1 MAFSVASAL
10 EMDIFS
16 KCMLLTGDAG
26 LENEILGVN
35 ILEILDDL
43 RHIETGEFLITTA
56 HGFNAK
62 SLGRQ
67 QELIELFASKK
78 LAAVAIQTGHYL
90 KEIPASFIRFAE
102 SHRIP
107 LIEIPPEASFKTI
120 TRALMNRLL
129 QDSYVAT
136 VNSEG
141 VNPENIPDNQV
152 RAMKTLWSQL
162 LDADRPRDLH
172 LELNRF
178 RLAVHEPVIAVYI
191 SNNNR
196 AGNKNSPEET
206 QESGLPAR
214 AEAAAVK
221 ILKQMHIPFLLGQSD
236 RYLAV
241 LLQPGHTK
249 GDPDAFESGVIKQF
263 VNQIEILCP
272 EDKLTAGVSCMHK
285 DINSLKQAL
294 DEAEKALIA
303 NSLDLVDCNEL
314 ISFKDLGLYRLIM
327 DVSNIETLKCFFLE
341 TTAPLLDYD
350 RSCEGALM
358 QTLQRYLE
366 SCSIKKAAESLYVHR
381 HTMKYRLE
389 QIHKLTGL
397 NPLQA
402 DAALQLNIG
411 LHIYRYLKALDI
423 LA

>member
-1 MAFSVASAL
+1 MAFSVANAL

-16 KCMLLTGDAG
+16 KCRLLTGDAG
-26 LENEILGVN
+26 LENEILWVN

-43 RHIETGEFLITTA
+43 RHIEPGEFLITTA

-62 SLGRQ
+62 SLERQ

-90 KEIPASFIRFAE
+90 KDIPDSFISFAE
-102 SHRIP
+102 GHRIP
-107 LIEIPPEASFKTI
+107 LIEIPPETSFKNI

-129 QDSYVAT
+129 QDTYAAT
-136 VNSEG
+136 MNGEKISL
-141 VNPENIPDNQV
+141 ENLPDNQI
-152 RAMKTLWSQL
+152 RAMKILWTQL
-162 LDADRPRDLH
+162 LGTERPRDLH

-178 RLAVHEPVIAVYI
+178 RLAAHDPVVALLINLYDQGI
-191 SNNNR
+191 DGTSQ
-196 AGNKNSPEET
+196 EESKVASLLT
-206 QESGLPAR
+206 R
-214 AEAAAVK
+214 AEASAVK
-221 ILKQMHIPFLLGQSD
+221 ILKQMRIPFLLGQSD
-236 RYLAV
+236 RYLTV
-241 LLQPGHTK
+241 LFQPGRTK
-249 GDPDAFESGVIKQF
+249 IELEAFESGAIKQF
-263 VNQIEILCP
+263 INQLKLLFP
-272 EDKLTAGVSCMHK
+272 EEQLKAGVSCLHK

-303 NSLDLVDCNEL
+303 NSLNLVDCNEI

-327 DVSNIETLKCFFLE
+327 DVTNIETLKSLFLE

-358 QTLQRYLE
+358 QTLQQYLE
-366 SCSIKKAAESLYVHR
+366 SCSIKKAAESLFVHR

-389 QIHKLTGL
+389 QVHKLTGL

-402 DAALQLNIG
+402 EAALQLNIG
-411 LHIYRYLKALDI
+411 LHIYRYLKALEI

>member
-1 MAFSVASAL
+1 MTFSVANAL

-16 KCMLLTGDAG
+16 KCRLLTGDAG
-26 LENEILGVN
+26 LENEILWVN

-43 RHIETGEFLITTA
+43 RHIEPGEFLITTA

-90 KEIPASFIRFAE
+90 KDIPASFIRFAE
-102 SHRIP
+102 GHRIP
-107 LIEIPPEASFKTI
+107 LIEIPPEASFKII
-120 TRALMNRLL
+120 TKALMNRLL
-129 QDSYVAT
+129 QDAYAAT
-136 VNSEG
+136 VNSED
-141 VNPENIPDNQV
+141 VSSENIPYNQI
-152 RAMKTLWSQL
+152 RAMKILWAQL
-162 LDADRPRDLH
+162 LGADRPRELH

-178 RLAVHEPVIAVYI
+178 RLAVHETVIAVLINFY
-191 SNNNR
+191 
-196 AGNKNSPEET
+196 NKDDDSSRTEET

-221 ILKQMHIPFLLGQSD
+221 ILRQMHIPFLLGQSE
-236 RYLAV
+236 RYLTV

-249 GDPDAFESGVIKQF
+249 DELNAFESGVIKQF
-263 VNQIEILCP
+263 VNQLKILFP
-272 EDKLTAGVSCMHK
+272 EEQIKAGVSCMHE

-303 NSLDLVDCNEL
+303 SSLNLVECKE
-314 ISFKDLGLYRLIM
+314 ISSFKDLGLYRLIM
-327 DVSNIETLKCFFLE
+327 DVNNIETLKCLFME

-350 RSCEGALM
+350 QSCDGALM
-358 QTLQRYLE
+358 QTLQQYLE
-366 SCSIKKAAESLYVHR
+366 SCSIKRAAESLFVHR

-389 QIHKLTGL
+389 QVNKLTGL

-402 DAALQLNIG
+402 EAALQLNIG

-423 LA
+423 LT

>member
-1 MAFSVASAL
+1 MTFSVANAL

-16 KCMLLTGDAG
+16 KCRLLTGDAG
-26 LENEILGVN
+26 LENEILWVN

-43 RHIETGEFLITTA
+43 RHIESGEFLITTA

-90 KEIPASFIRFAE
+90 KDIPASFIRFAE
-102 SHRIP
+102 GHRIP
-107 LIEIPPEASFKTI
+107 LIEIPPEASFKII

-129 QDSYVAT
+129 QDAYAAT

-141 VNPENIPDNQV
+141 ISSENIPDNQV
-152 RAMKTLWSQL
+152 RAMKILWAQL
-162 LDADRPRDLH
+162 LGADRPRELH

-178 RLAVHEPVIAVYI
+178 KLAVHEPVIAVLINFY
-191 SNNNR
+191 NQ
-196 AGNKNSPEET
+196 AGDKSSPEET

-221 ILKQMHIPFLLGQSD
+221 ILKQIHIPFLLGQSD
-236 RYLAV
+236 RYLTV
-241 LLQPGHTK
+241 MLQPGLTK
-249 GDPDAFESGVIKQF
+249 DEQYEFESMVIKQF
-263 VNQIEILCP
+263 VNQLKILFP
-272 EDKLTAGVSCMHK
+272 EERLKAGVSCMHE
-285 DINSLKQAL
+285 DVNSLKQAL

-303 NSLDLVDCNEL
+303 SSLNLVDRDEIVL
-314 ISFKDLGLYRLIM
+314 FKDLGLYRLIM
-327 DVSNIETLKCFFLE
+327 DVSNIETLKCLFLE

-358 QTLQRYLE
+358 QTLQQYLE
-366 SCSIKKAAESLYVHR
+366 SCSIKKAAESLFVHR

-389 QIHKLTGL
+389 QVHKLTGL

-402 DAALQLNIG
+402 EAALQLNIG

>member
-16 KCMLLTGDAG
+16 KCKLLTGDAG
-26 LENEILGVN
+26 LENEILWVN

-43 RHIETGEFLITTA
+43 RHIEPGEFLITTA

-102 SHRIP
+102 GHRIP
-107 LIEIPPEASFKTI
+107 LIEIPPEASFKII

-129 QDSYVAT
+129 QDAYTAT

-141 VNPENIPDNQV
+141 VSPENLPDNQV
-152 RAMKTLWSQL
+152 RAMKILWTQL
-162 LDADRPRDLH
+162 LGAERPRDLH

-178 RLAVHEPVIAVYI
+178 RLTMHEPVIAVSI
-191 SNNNR
+191 SFYNPG
-196 AGNKNSPEET
+196 GNTSNPEET

-214 AEAAAVK
+214 AETAAVK
-221 ILKQMHIPFLLGQSD
+221 ILKQMHVPFLLGQSD
-236 RYLAV
+236 HYLTI
-241 LLQPGHTK
+241 LLQPDRTK
-249 GDPDAFESGVIKQF
+249 EEPDALESGLIKQF
-263 VNQIEILCP
+263 VNQLGILFP
-272 EDKLTAGVSCMHK
+272 EVKLKAGVSLMHD

-303 NSLDLVDCNEL
+303 NSLNLLDCNE
-314 ISFKDLGLYRLIM
+314 ISLFKDLGLYRLIM

-358 QTLQRYLE
+358 QTLQRFLE
-366 SCSIKKAAESLYVHR
+366 SCSIKKAAESLFVHR

-389 QIHKLTGL
+389 QVHKLTGL

-402 DAALQLNIG
+402 EAALQLNIG

-423 LA
+423 LT